1 MLDSLG
7 ERYSMLP
14 SQVLAQGNTLD
25 LWVFEVAVTY
35 RNYKADEHNKKTGV
49 DNKNID
55 HKALEE
61 HFKKVKGERRNKN
74 KQT

>member
-25 LWVFEVAVTY
+25 LWVFDVAVTY
-35 RNYKADEHNKKTGV
+35 RNYKADEQNKKTGV

-61 HFKKVKGERRNKN
+61 HFKKVKGGRRNKN

>member
-25 LWVFEVAVTY
+25 LWVFDVAITY
-35 RNYKADEHNKKTGV
+35 RNYKHDEHNKKTGV

-55 HKALEE
+55 QKALEE
-61 HFKKVKGERRNKN
+61 HFKKVKGSGRRNKN
-74 KQT
+74 K